1 VFHHRPHLWERIVKI
16 ERGSNPKTYSSF
28 YKPRERFEARKRS
41 DRTIIACIVVI
52 VIVAIVRG
60 L

>member
-1 VFHHRPHLWERIVKI
+1 LWERIVKI